1 MPADVPSPQHRPPP
15 VRYRS
20 DEEDSGRWI
29 GFPHRAGDIVI
40 STRSKSGTTWTQM
53 ICALLIFQEP
63 RLPAPLA
70 DLSPWLDWLVVPI
83 DQMYGRLA
91 AQRHRRFV
99 KTHTPLDGLPLHRD
113 VTYLVV
119 ARHPLDMAV
128 SLYHQGDNLDRR
140 RIRELT
146 DRARAGAADRPQPQP
161 EPRPRPRPDLGHW
174 LRQWIAGAADPADA
188 LDSLPGVVH
197 HLADA
202 WTRQA
207 AQRPTVVLLHYQDLL
222 DDLAGQ
228 MRRLAERLRI
238 AVPDDRWPDLVEA
251 ATFATMRERAARL
264 APDPAG
270 IMIDRRAF
278 FRSGRSGGGRSLLTD
293 DEYARY
299 LHRVA
304 QLAARRLPDPA
315 DVDDLLT
322 WLHRLR

>member
-1 MPADVPSPQHRPPP
+1 MPQQWSPP

-63 RLPAPLA
+63 QLPAPLA
-70 DLSPWLDWLVVPI
+70 DLSPWLDWLLIPQ
-83 DQMYGRLA
+83 DQVYGRLA
-91 AQRHRRFV
+91 DQPHRRFI
-99 KTHTPLDGLPLHRD
+99 KTHTPLDGLPLHAD

-128 SLYHQGDNLDRR
+128 SLYHQGANLNRH

-146 DRARAGAADRPQPQP
+146 GGTGSDDRPQPKP
-161 EPRPRPRPDLGHW
+161 EPRPRPRPDLAHW
-174 LRQWIAGAADPADA
+174 LRQWIASDAAPADA

-202 WTRQA
+202 WTRRATQ
-207 AQRPTVVLLHYQDLL
+207 PNVVLLHYQDLL

-228 MRRLAERLRI
+228 MRGLAERLRI
-238 AVPDDRWPDLVEA
+238 AVPDDRWPGLVEA
-251 ATFATMRERAARL
+251 ATFATMRVGAERL

-270 IMIDRRAF
+270 VMVDRRAF

-304 QLAARRLPDPA
+304 ELAARQLPDPA

-322 WLHRLR
+322 WLHRAV

>member
-1 MPADVPSPQHRPPP
+1 MFADESHPQHRLHP

-63 RLPAPLA
+63 QLPAPLA
-70 DLSPWLDWLVVPI
+70 DLSPWLDWLLIPQDKV
-83 DQMYGRLA
+83 YGRLA
-91 AQRHRRFV
+91 AQPHRRFI
-99 KTHTPLDGLPLHRD
+99 KTHTPLDGLPLHAD

-128 SLYHQGDNLDRR
+128 SLYHQGGNLNRN

-146 DRARAGAADRPQPQP
+146 GGTGSDNRPQPKP

-174 LRQWIAGAADPADA
+174 LRQWIASDAAPANA

-197 HLADA
+197 HLADV
-202 WTRQA
+202 WTRRATQ
-207 AQRPTVVLLHYQDLL
+207 PNVVLLHYQDLL

-228 MRRLAERLRI
+228 MRGLAEWLRI

-251 ATFATMRERAARL
+251 ATFANMRARSARL

-270 IMIDRRAF
+270 VMVDSRAF
-278 FRSGRSGGGRSLLTD
+278 FRSGRSGSGRSLLTD

-299 LHRVA
+299 LSRVA
-304 QLAARRLPDPA
+304 QLAARQLPDPT

-322 WLHRLR
+322 WLHRAA